1 MNHHLKFVLIYNR
14 SDGSISVVETVPD
27 TVTQWMGNAFCASTT
42 DGIGISNITLLT
54 SFQPFFLSMNLP
66 YSVIR
71 GEVVSLIVTV
81 FNYLHHCTAVSLHQH
96 TVLNKIDRKFEGHVT
111 FSTDMTRH
119 Y

>member
-14 SDGSISVVETVPD
+14 SDGSISLVETVPD
-27 TVTQWMGNAFCASTT
+27 TVTQWMGNAYCASTT

-54 SFQPFFLSMNLP
+54 SFQPFFLSMSLP

-71 GEVVSLIVTV
+71 GEVVSLIITV